1 MKRELTVGAAVP
13 SAVAA
18 PAHARV
24 GEVGLDDQV
33 FRNPEDQKWQDAW
46 RLTERLILELKQTAA
61 SVNAE
66 FVVVV
71 VSIGMQVHPDKAVRE
86 ASARRLGVE
95 DLYYP
100 ERRISQF
107 GERTNTRVI
116 SLVADLQRHAERNNV
131 YLHGFTNTSL
141 GSGHWNEAGH
151 SAAAELMGTRLCRG

>member
-1 MKRELTVGAAVP
+1 MKRELTVGVAVP

-66 FVVVV
+66 VVVVV
-71 VSIGMQVHPDKAVRE
+71 VSIGM
-86 ASARRLGVE
+86 
-95 DLYYP
+95 
-100 ERRISQF
+100 
-107 GERTNTRVI
+107 
-116 SLVADLQRHAERNNV
+116 
-131 YLHGFTNTSL
+131 
-141 GSGHWNEAGH
+141 
-151 SAAAELMGTRLCRG
+151 